1 MKPYLMAA
9 LSVALLLYA
18 CGSKEKEGQGRLLD
32 EKKMQ
37 AVLWDVLQAGAFT
50 QNFVAKDSTL
60 DDSVENAALQKKI
73 FGLHKITREDFYYSY
88 NYYSLKPHAMKKI
101 LDSIVAAAGREKDKI
116 MIERYGGSKQK
127 LEKE

>member
-60 DDSVENAALQKKI
+60 DDSVENAALQKK
-73 FGLHKITREDFYYSY
+73 YSGCI
-88 NYYSLKPHAMKKI
+88 K
-101 LDSIVAAAGREKDKI
+101 
-116 MIERYGGSKQK
+116 
-127 LEKE
+127 